1 MIQKTTDAGKNWVDL
16 PVSGEDILS
25 DVFFVDASNG
35 WVVGENGVILRT
47 SNGGESWERQ
57 KSNSPEKLRSVVFIS
72 ENVGWVVGGEYG
84 VNVVLQTE
92 DSGQTWVDQSSGK
105 LYGQDIGHFESDVW
119 ITGQNGFVKKYSK

>member
-1 MIQKTTDAGKNWVDL
+1 M
-16 PVSGEDILS
+16 
-25 DVFFVDASNG
+25 
-35 WVVGENGVILRT
+35 VGENGVILRT

-72 ENVGWVVGGEYG
+72 ENVGWVVGGEFG

-105 LYGQDIGHFESDVW
+105 LYGQDIGLFESDVW